1 MGACAVPARA
11 DRITAMRFDV
21 STHEHP
27 GTPVRLVVR
36 RAVDLRLVA
45 GCLCR

>member
-1 MGACAVPARA
+1 MGACVLPART

-21 STHEHP
+21 RAHEHP

-45 GCLCR
+45 GSLCR

>member
-1 MGACAVPARA
+1 MGACALPAQA

-21 STHEHP
+21 RAHEHP